1 MPTNRDLNK
10 QRRIG
15 LKLAIGSE
23 TVDYEDPK
31 LYPSFPESAQP
42 QQLSL
47 LDTSQ
52 AITPPKTKKKKHSL
66 NELTDMERRIL
77 DIYNQSNRSVAD
89 NDAILDVEIWLQE
102 GLREVIKSGSLATF
116 LHWLMFKASSA
127 ATIERVGRD
136 LRSTKD
142 GPPRMIASEGARRN
156 RDAREQ
162 AWHHHWSIKD
172 GGTVKTEHE
181 LHRFNSRIG
190 IDEHGEEGYAA
201 KKDSEQISP
210 LE

>member
-1 MPTNRDLNK
+1 MTTNRNLNK

-23 TVDYEDPK
+23 KVDYEDPK

-42 QQLSL
+42 EQLSL
-47 LDTSQ
+47 LDMSQ
-52 AITPPKTKKKKHSL
+52 ETKIPKVAKKKKKHPLDEL
-66 NELTDMERRIL
+66 NDMERRIL
-77 DIYNQSNRSVAD
+77 DIYNKSNRAVAD

-102 GLREVIKSGSLATF
+102 GLQEVLKSGSLAVF
-116 LHWLMFKASSA
+116 LHWFMFDASSA

-136 LRSTKD
+136 LRSPKD
-142 GPPRMIASEGARRN
+142 GPPRMIASEGARKSRA
-156 RDAREQ
+156 AREK

-181 LHRFNSRIG
+181 LHKFNDG
-190 IDEHGEEGYAA
+190 FDKHAYPEEE
-201 KKDSEQISP
+201 DTESVIPRE
-210 LE
+210 

>member
-1 MPTNRDLNK
+1 MTTNRNLNK

-15 LKLAIGSE
+15 IKLALGSE
-23 TVDYEDPK
+23 NVDYEDPK
-31 LYPSFPESAQP
+31 LYPSFLESAQP
-42 QQLSL
+42 KQLSL
-47 LDTSQ
+47 LDMSQETKTSK
-52 AITPPKTKKKKHSL
+52 AAKKKGKHSL
-66 NELTDMERRIL
+66 DELNDMERRIL
-77 DIYNQSNRSVAD
+77 DIYHQSNRSVA
-89 NDAILDVEIWLQE
+89 VEIWLQE

-142 GPPRMIASEGARRN
+142 GPPRMVASEGARKSRA
-156 RDAREQ
+156 AREK

-181 LHRFNSRIG
+181 LHRFNDG
-190 IDEHGEEGYAA
+190 FDKHAYPEEE
-201 KKDSEQISP
+201 DTESVIP
-210 LE
+210 LG

>member
-1 MPTNRDLNK
+1 MTTNRNLNK

-15 LKLAIGSE
+15 IKLALGSE
-23 TVDYEDPK
+23 NVDYEDPK
-31 LYPSFPESAQP
+31 LYPSFLESAQP
-42 QQLSL
+42 KQLSL
-47 LDTSQ
+47 LDMSQETKTSK
-52 AITPPKTKKKKHSL
+52 AAKKKGKHSL
-66 NELTDMERRIL
+66 DELNDMERRIL
-77 DIYNQSNRSVAD
+77 DIYHQSNRSVAD

-142 GPPRMIASEGARRN
+142 GPPRMVASEGARKSRA
-156 RDAREQ
+156 AREK

-181 LHRFNSRIG
+181 LHRFNDG
-190 IDEHGEEGYAA
+190 FDKHAYPEEE
-201 KKDSEQISP
+201 DTESVIP
-210 LE
+210 LG